1 MKTSSR
7 LRTLVGTAV
16 RTLLGSAAVLAIALA
31 PSGSEPRWQKTIDIL
46 IALAL
51 LAATLTD
58 TRHWKRLRVA
68 VGGVAALLL
77 AVSGTVAGVSL
88 DEGFGLIA
96 AAFLLSGG
104 AWVLGLPEQRA
115 AERREE
121 ATLTTLRAVQAELAA
136 LRDALSPPPARPGS

>member
-1 MKTSSR
+1 MNTSSR
-7 LRTLVGTAV
+7 LRTLVRIAV
-16 RTLLGSAAVLAIALA
+16 RTLLGFVAVLAIALA
-31 PSGSEPRWQKTIDIL
+31 PSSSEPRWQKTIDVL
-46 IALAL
+46 LALAL

-77 AVSGTVAGVSL
+77 AISGTVAGLSL

-96 AAFLLSGG
+96 AAFLLSCG
-104 AWVLGLPEQRA
+104 AWVLGQPEQRA

-136 LRDALSPPPARPGS
+136 LRAAISPPPARPGL